1 MAENNSHSYEIIIKL
16 DQSNGSGTSKKQNG
30 NPKSFIAEAH
40 SKLKNFSPIV
50 GIAFKEGEAFAK
62 RAVAFQV
69 SNVALTT
76 GNTESQERAQFGWDM
91 TGRVVSI
98 GGAAVTGNWAG
109 VVMSAINTMMSVY
122 FNQAQID
129 LRQSI
134 ENESLALSRQRA
146 GIAFNSSRLK
156 GAE

>member
-50 GIAFKEGEAFAK
+50 GIAFKEGEAFVKNAI
-62 RAVAFQV
+62 AFNV
-69 SNVALTT
+69 SNIGLTT
-76 GNTESQERAQFGWDM
+76 GNTESQERAEFQWHCG
-91 TGRVVSI
+91 TKLAGTTLAL
-98 GGAAVTGNWAG
+98 GTGNFAAAAMT
-109 VVMSAINTMMSVY
+109 VITEMMNIY
-122 FNQAQID
+122 FKDAQIK